1 MTTLCRAPAVF
12 AATCTILAAGYGQ
25 SAQLPTLEPTVVRAA
40 NEFISAMAK
49 GDADTVRAL
58 LRQNVVSHP
67 QLQPVLERMA
77 PPLDRVIYRTAD
89 QLDPPDRENPIDN
102 PPY

>member
-1 MTTLCRAPAVF
+1 MESKSGCHVAPARL
-12 AATCTILAAGYGQ
+12 TIDVQRADV
-25 SAQLPTLEPTVVRAA
+25 EVVRAA

-67 QLQPVLERMA
+67 QLQPVLERMGPA